1 MKHKLWNL
9 VLDALKHQV
18 SGFESRLS
26 TYILTATVRP
36 WAIHFQIYDI
46 PNQWMCSDLL
56 RSMSLSNII
65 KIFLGLL
72 VRNLASTTGQF
83 PKGDHLVNSHELC
96 DGVCIDVTW
105 KNSNL
110 ITLRSSKAQLQVM
123 HPWNVLCKVTNLLF
137 HLDHCLCHPVKAS
150 GKDKVNPFNSSRWF
164 HVFYKLSVL
173 NI

>member
-1 MKHKLWNL
+1 
-9 VLDALKHQV
+9 
-18 SGFESRLS
+18 
-26 TYILTATVRP
+26 
-36 WAIHFQIYDI
+36 
-46 PNQWMCSDLL
+46 MCSDLL

-123 HPWNVLCKVTNLLF
+123 HP
-137 HLDHCLCHPVKAS
+137 
-150 GKDKVNPFNSSRWF
+150 
-164 HVFYKLSVL
+164 
-173 NI
+173 